1 MFRFAVLFL
10 AMASV
15 SWVQSAMATGWPN
28 PEESCPAVKQELA
41 DILGA
46 WKLAKECGPDFQ
58 ALHKCCGVKVKGE
71 KVPGRKDIVLVPHN
85 LSRKC
90 ISADGPLIFKGQAL
104 CDVEHKRVFPRCNRS
119 LGRKAFDWKREA
131 KEALPLAVIFAAV
144 CNK

>member
-1 MFRFAVLFL
+1 MFRFAVFFL
-10 AMASV
+10 AIASV
-15 SWVQSAMATGWPN
+15 SWVQSAMATNWPN

-46 WKLAKECGPDFQ
+46 WKLAKECGPDFR
-58 ALHKCCGVKVKGE
+58 ALAKCCRVKVQDEKAKGFI
-71 KVPGRKDIVLVPHN
+71 PLN
-85 LSRKC
+85 FLNKC
-90 ISADGPLIFKGQAL
+90 TSADGPLIFKGQVL

-119 LGRKAFDWKREA
+119 LGRKAFNWEREA